1 MQSVAA
7 FGAASK
13 KKVEMRLHSKKV
25 EKKAP
30 PKSSKSS
37 KFSLQ
42 SIQSTLIGKGKACIY
57 SNSLH
62 GSATASG
69 EKFNKDGLTAAH
81 LDLPLG
87 SNVRVT
93 SLETGKSV
101 VVRINDRGPF
111 SKKYVLD
118 MSPLAAQKI
127 GLTFT
132 KGTMNVKIEQLTPK
146 LVRNEGSMAHLR

>member
-25 EKKAP
+25 EKNTP
-30 PKSSKSS
+30 RKSSKSS

-57 SNSLH
+57 SNRLH

-81 LDLPLG
+81 LNLPLG

-111 SKKYVLD
+111 SKNYVLD

-127 GLTFT
+127 GLTFI

-146 LVRNEGSMAHLR
+146 LVKNESSMAHL